1 MARKKTNTYTRATI
15 RKIQQVKRKQ
25 TYRLIVL
32 FAVFIVAFII
42 FYFIDDEEPY
52 IPEYSADQNEL
63 GFYYYSYVSS
73 EDYYYQAN
81 DLIGTD
87 LKNQLNVLMNVNVT
101 LKTYD
106 EVRYILEQT
115 DLSIEDPTQ
124 VWNIYDGQLVPA
136 TWDGGITWNR
146 EHVWPNSR
154 LGMDRVLP
162 YQRNQATDLHNLRA
176 ATPSVNSSRSDRFYA
191 DGRGSNTITANGGYF
206 PGNDH
211 KGDVARIILYMA
223 VMYKDILTLTNDLE
237 LLLDE
242 SDHYTLSGARMGLL
256 NHLLDWHKEDPV
268 DAFERQRNEVIF
280 SHQNNR
286 NPFIDKPEYVHLIWE
301 NRTIEELLK
310 PENNDITLFQYQLNR
325 SLLGRLSF

>member
-1 MARKKTNTYTRATI
+1 MAKQKTNIYTRSTI
-15 RKIQQVKRKQ
+15 RKINQVKKKQ
-25 TYRLIVL
+25 TYRLLSI
-32 FAVFIVAFII
+32 FAVFIIAFVI
-42 FYFIDDEEPY
+42 FYLIEDEEPY
-52 IPEYSADQNEL
+52 VPVYSADQNED
-63 GFYYYSYVSS
+63 GYYYYSYVIS

-81 DLIGTD
+81 NLIGFE
-87 LKNQLNVLMNVNVT
+87 LMNQLHQIINQDVS

-106 EVRYILEQT
+106 EVRFILEQT
-115 DLSIEDPTQ
+115 DRSMEDATKLL
-124 VWNIYDGQLVPA
+124 NIYDSSLVPA
-136 TWDGGITWNR
+136 GWDGGITWNR

-154 LGMDRVLP
+154 LGMDRVLS

-191 DGRGSNTITANGGYF
+191 DGRGANSITANGGYY
-206 PGNDH
+206 PGDDH

-223 VMYKDILTLTNDLE
+223 VMYKDILTLTNNLD

-242 SDHYTLSGARMGLL
+242 SDHYTLNGARMGLL

-268 DAFERQRNEVIF
+268 DDFERQRNNVIYTY
-280 SHQNNR
+280 QNNR

-310 PENNDITLFQYQLNR
+310 PEPDDVFIFQYQLNR
-325 SLLGRLSF
+325 SKIGRIYV